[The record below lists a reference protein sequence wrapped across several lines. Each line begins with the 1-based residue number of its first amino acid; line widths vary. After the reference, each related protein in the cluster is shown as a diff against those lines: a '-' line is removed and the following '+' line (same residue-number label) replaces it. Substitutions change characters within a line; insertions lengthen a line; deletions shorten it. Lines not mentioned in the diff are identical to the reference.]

1 MCEWKIEKME
11 VDADENSA
19 MSVDTEDS
27 SESSDAGSS
36 DQSDG
41 EEDAVDKAE
50 AERRIAELQKA
61 VVYFTHYRSLV
72 RKLNVLVDDQLW
84 AWYCRLSV
92 RLSVTLCI
100 VAKRYILQQQ
110 CLNKWIGSGPQGLQL
125 STPHRPWAPKNHAT
139 DKISAVKELVSR
151 LTCTRMHMLMGKS
164 HIDVEVYLLLCANCC
179 RMSYIVCRL
188 MISV

>member
-41 EEDAVDKAE
+41 EEDAVDNAE

-61 VVYFTHYRSLV
+61 VV
-72 RKLNVLVDDQLW
+72 
-84 AWYCRLSV
+84 
-92 RLSVTLCI
+92 
-100 VAKRYILQQQ
+100 
-110 CLNKWIGSGPQGLQL
+110 
-125 STPHRPWAPKNHAT
+125 
-139 DKISAVKELVSR
+139 
-151 LTCTRMHMLMGKS
+151 
-164 HIDVEVYLLLCANCC
+164 
-179 RMSYIVCRL
+179 
-188 MISV
+188 